1 MQAVSQCQPGTIR
14 DSEAYLPPVFVAA
27 AADVQAVETRKLG

>member
-1 MQAVSQCQPGTIR
+1 MQAVSQCQLGPIR
-14 DSEAYLPPVFVAA
+14 DSEAYLPPKCVAA